1 MRDMKEHTTYSIP
14 MDHSDTHSAVD
25 AVVLTSAVQ
34 VGWIMQLVAFYRR
47 LWALHID
54 GKHKLHHGGWLL
66 VTVGTHVT
74 EQRTYADNCKNKGKL
89 VHAFRPLAYM
99 FTKHHEDI
107 PSVLF
112 VYKSLELVAR
122 MCTPTHHEP
131 RHSTHRYLAIRHDT
145 YRYMHN
151 TLDTLGIHTRYRF
164 TSIPCNTPRYTPI
177 HAQYTGYSRNTH
189 AIPFGRY
196 HKDPMSPTI
205 SKHSTTG
212 DELHLE
218 EAEPALVPL
227 ETHQQAIEDGGPR
240 IMEPGVV
247 CSDHARGIISAS
259 LAFYLNTPVM
269 GCFAHV
275 TWHFSHGKLLP
286 KDHPKF
292 DEIQLMLPELHTC
305 HTDGMWDVLVFCI
318 GRMWGDSDTRLN
330 TLFGSILATPNNR
343 WFIGAAD
350 CPAADPSQQSQAR
363 AEPHNYSRMQMN
375 TPHYYV
381 SIHTDTYRYIPIR
394 IRY

>member
-1 MRDMKEHTTYSIP
+1 
-14 MDHSDTHSAVD
+14 
-25 AVVLTSAVQ
+25 
-34 VGWIMQLVAFYRR
+34 
-47 LWALHID
+47 
-54 GKHKLHHGGWLL
+54 
-66 VTVGTHVT
+66 
-74 EQRTYADNCKNKGKL
+74 
-89 VHAFRPLAYM
+89 
-99 FTKHHEDI
+99 
-107 PSVLF
+107 
-112 VYKSLELVAR
+112 
-122 MCTPTHHEP
+122 
-131 RHSTHRYLAIRHDT
+131 
-145 YRYMHN
+145 
-151 TLDTLGIHTRYRF
+151 
-164 TSIPCNTPRYTPI
+164 
-177 HAQYTGYSRNTH
+177 
-189 AIPFGRY
+189 
-196 HKDPMSPTI
+196 MSPTI
-205 SKHSTTG
+205 NMPSISMHSAR
-212 DELHLE
+212 DEELHLE

-227 ETHQQAIEDGGPR
+227 KTHQQAIEQGGPR

-259 LAFYLNTPVM
+259 KAFYLNTPVM

-275 TWHFSHGKLLP
+275 IWHFSHGKLLP

-318 GRMWGDSDTRLN
+318 GRMWGDSDPRLN
-330 TLFGSILATPNNR
+330 TLFASILATPNNR